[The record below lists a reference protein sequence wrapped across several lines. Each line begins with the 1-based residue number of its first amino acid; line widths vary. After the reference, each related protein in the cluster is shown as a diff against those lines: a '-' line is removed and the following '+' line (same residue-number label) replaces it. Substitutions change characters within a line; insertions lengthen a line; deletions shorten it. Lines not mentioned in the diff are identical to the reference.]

1 MERLRE
7 RVMEESEYRG
17 ITASIE
23 SMKCYRIDIIFDVNF
38 EKRTLIVMLRK
49 RKLEMNLFY
58 NLHIFIACRSYL
70 CWGIFEADPII
81 SVKITEMLKSFEHR

>member
-23 SMKCYRIDIIFDVNF
+23 SMKYYRIDIIFDVNF

-58 NLHIFIACRSYL
+58 NLHIFIACR
-70 CWGIFEADPII
+70 
-81 SVKITEMLKSFEHR
+81 